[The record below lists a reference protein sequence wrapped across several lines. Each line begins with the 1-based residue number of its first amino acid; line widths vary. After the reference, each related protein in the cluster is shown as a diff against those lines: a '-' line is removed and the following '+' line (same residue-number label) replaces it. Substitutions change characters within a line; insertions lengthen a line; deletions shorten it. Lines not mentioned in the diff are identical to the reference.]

1 MRSATF
7 RDPVARDRAWVR
19 YYARRG
25 ARVPYIPAT
34 WKGVP
39 KPAEPE
45 HTIGGYQQ
53 RLAAHGYDPRDFAQR
68 AQRGAALQDALKARP
83 TSAALRGALRS
94 LEAPVIRST
103 ACNGSAP
110 QLHFTADQVFGGR

>member
-1 MRSATF
+1 MSYATL
-7 RDPVARDRAWVR
+7 RDPAACDRAWAR
-19 YYARRG
+19 YYARKG
-25 ARVPYIPAT
+25 ARVPYIRAT
-34 WKGVP
+34 WRGVP

-45 HTIGGYQQ
+45 HVIEAYQR
-53 RLAAHGYDPRDFAQR
+53 RLAAHGYDPRDFARR

-94 LEAPVIRST
+94 IEAPVIRST